1 MSYKLKLGVALAIAA
16 LALPTLAAAQDP
28 STRTDLTIIGAVSS
42 DKIEPVADTNAAPAA
57 EMPVVYEDE
66 AANNEATETVT
77 AEALASD
84 SSTDLDH
91 AVESE

>member
-1 MSYKLKLGVALAIAA
+1 MSYKLKLGVALAVAA

-28 STRTDLTIIGAVSS
+28 STRTDLTIIGAVSA
-42 DKIEPVADTNAAPAA
+42 DKVEQIADTNAAPVA

-66 AANNEATETVT
+66 AGVEASET
-77 AEALASD
+77 AETEPSATD
-84 SSTDLDH
+84 SSADLGH